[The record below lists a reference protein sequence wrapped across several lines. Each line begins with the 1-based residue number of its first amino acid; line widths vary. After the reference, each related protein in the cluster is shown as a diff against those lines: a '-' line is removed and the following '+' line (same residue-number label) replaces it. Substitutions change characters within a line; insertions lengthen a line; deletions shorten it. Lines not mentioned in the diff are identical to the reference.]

1 MVQQQ
6 NRKFK
11 IIEQEATFS
20 DKTTFLLLSKNY
32 SCYTSLERSLT
43 IEEETTICI
52 DKLYRSTITDRF
64 FWYSYSIADGKV
76 IGEYIEINTEEQVKN
91 T

>member
-43 IEEETTICI
+43 IE
-52 DKLYRSTITDRF
+52 KSHYLY
-64 FWYSYSIADGKV
+64 
-76 IGEYIEINTEEQVKN
+76 
-91 T
+91 